1 MYKGRRRRVNII
13 PRGVTHEQKNNIPR
27 SADITP
33 KGIPI
38 VECNLETRSCEQ
50 KAEIEKD
57 ELITHKDL
65 SVVIEDLSNRYLSTG
80 DEKIALELGK
90 IMYIQL
96 KNNTKDNNK

>member
-1 MYKGRRRRVNII
+1 MYNKRKRGVNII
-13 PRGVTHEQKNNIPR
+13 PRGVTHAQRNNIPR

-50 KAEIEKD
+50 RAEIEKN
-57 ELITHKDL
+57 ELITHKEL
-65 SVVIEDLSNRYLSTG
+65 SIVIEDLSKRYLSTG